1 MYRSSVVAGF
11 LLLVS
16 LLGSS
21 PLAFAADKL
30 SRNRSPQPRQ
40 DTPVRVF
47 VDCVDVHCDFDYMR
61 TEIPYVSYVRSRE
74 DAQVHVLVTAQP
86 TGSGGREYSL
96 RFIGRDRFTGNDAAL
111 AYTAS
116 QTDTEDQ
123 RRRGLTRTLALGLID
138 YVVETAI
145 ADQIELRYRRDG
157 AAGTAAAAGPITP
170 ADDPWNFWVFRTT
183 ASVNTSSEEAK
194 GSSTYYT
201 SLSANRTTEDWKIGV
216 GFSGR
221 YSEQRFELDEGP
233 LTNVARNVNLSS
245 SLVKSLSDRWSL
257 AGRGSVSSSTYLNQD
272 LASRAA
278 GGIEYSV
285 FPYSE
290 ASRRRLVVQY
300 LAGVRSFDYDAVTVY
315 DKTEETIADQAL
327 GMTLDLKQPWGS
339 SRVGVEGGHLLAD
352 ASKYHVAFDGDVDVR
367 LFKGFSLN
375 VATQASLIRDQLY
388 LPRIEATPEEVLLQQ
403 RQLATSYRFEFAVGF
418 SYTFGS
424 IFNNVV
430 NRRFIN

>member
-1 MYRSSVVAGF
+1 MPRSFVVAG
-11 LLLVS
+11 LVLLVS
-16 LLGSS
+16 FLGSPS
-21 PLAFAADKL
+21 SALAAEKL
-30 SRNRSPQPRQ
+30 TRNRLPQPRQ
-40 DTPVRVF
+40 DAPVRVF
-47 VDCVDVHCDFDYMR
+47 VDCVDVFCDFDYMR
-61 TEIPYVSYVRSRE
+61 TEIPYVTYVRSRE

-96 RFIGRDRFTGNDAAL
+96 RFIGRDRFTGNDASL
-111 AYTAS
+111 LFTAS

-145 ADQIELRYRRDG
+145 ADQIELRYRLDG
-157 AAGTAAAAGPITP
+157 AASTAAAAGPLTP
-170 ADDPWNFWVFRTT
+170 ADDPWNFWVLRT
-183 ASVNTSSEEAK
+183 SFSLNTHSEEEKA
-194 GSSTYYT
+194 SSTYYVG
-201 SLSANRTTEDWKIGV
+201 LSANRTTEDWKIGV
-216 GFSGR
+216 GFNGR

-245 SLVKSLSDRWSL
+245 SLVRSLSDRWSL

-300 LAGVRSFDYDAVTVY
+300 LAGVRSFDYDVETIF

-327 GMTLDLKQPWGS
+327 EMTLDLKQPWGS
-339 SRVGVEGGHLLAD
+339 SRVGIEGGHLLAD
-352 ASKYHVAFDGDVDVR
+352 ASKYHLAFDGDIDVR

-375 VATQASLIRDQLY
+375 LATQASLIRDQLY
-388 LPRIEATPEEVLLQQ
+388 LPRVEATPEEVLLQQ

-430 NRRFIN
+430 NRRFID